1 MKSRNTRRVR
11 RAARQTVKAFKIG
24 RSAAKTARKASELGI
39 AAGAVIGRRSPIVAA
54 ALNSPAAA
62 LNPELARMGS
72 EKAVAAV
79 SVGMGMIPN
88 LFAMQMA
95 WMKYGMTQARLAGM
109 TIEGVLRASSPLA
122 AARAF
127 AGGAERSVANGV
139 DTAQSVSHSSRAMA
153 DRAMKPLQKAVS
165 ANAKRLSRG
174 A

>member
-24 RSAAKTARKASELGI
+24 RSVAKTARKAGELGV
-39 AAGAVIGRRSPIVAA
+39 AAGAVIGRRNPMIAA
-54 ALNSPAAA
+54 AMSSPAAA

-72 EKAVAAV
+72 EKAVAAM

-109 TIEGVLRASSPLA
+109 TIEGVLRASSPWA

-127 AGGAERSVANGV
+127 AGGAERSIASSV
-139 DTAQSVSHSSRAMA
+139 DTAQTLSQSGGSMA
-153 DRAMKPLQKAVS
+153 DRAMRPLKKTVS
-165 ANAKRLSRG
+165 ANAKRLSR
-174 A
+174 AA